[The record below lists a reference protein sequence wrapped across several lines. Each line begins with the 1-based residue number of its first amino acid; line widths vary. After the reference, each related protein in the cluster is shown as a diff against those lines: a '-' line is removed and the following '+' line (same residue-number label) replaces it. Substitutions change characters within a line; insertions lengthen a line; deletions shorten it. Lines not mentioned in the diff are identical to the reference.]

1 MKRLL
6 FAVILVFSFAAASI
20 GQIVWNPATIAPGD
34 YYRIVK
40 TSDGKYLANSA
51 TANSIYQSTDLNTW
65 TVTPGMF
72 PTSATPGFIKDH
84 TGKVFVGTFNGLYY
98 TPNDGITWNPVA
110 GFPASFGPLA
120 DIVEDASNNLIAGTA
135 NTGTVGVYKSTDG
148 GSVWSF
154 KGANNIVDYELVPE
168 TNQLYCIAF
177 PDPLNGNVYYSNN
190 NAENWTEVTGQPFSG
205 SARIIKHYG
214 SNVYVIRN
222 NGEIYVS
229 TNSGV
234 NWSYY
239 SVINPLGGIPIQY
252 FNDALILDNGVWW
265 VGFTGIG
272 LFRSS
277 NNGLNWSQQDVGIS
291 GALRYL
297 YNDGPAVVVTT
308 SSGIFKYVE
317 PVYAPTLIAPANN
330 SISNSLTPALDW
342 YDAAYATKY
351 EVQIATDAAFTSIKA
366 DVISTNSHYTVL
378 PSDGLTYNTEYYWR
392 VYAGNNNGWSGPSTI
407 WKFKTMIY
415 PLWTLYQTGVP
426 YSLFGVDFSRTN
438 IEIGVAV
445 GQGGTVIKTTDHGQ
459 EWTLT
464 YSNVNIWMND
474 VQFDPNYDGVVWA
487 AGMGGV
493 IIRSTNNGDN
503 WTVVRPFSTPDH
515 TIRGI
520 AFKPGVP
527 GGVSFVGYA
536 GTFFET
542 ENWGQTITQRFD
554 IPFTMHSIA
563 YPFNYGTTGNGIIC
577 GTDGKVWTTSNHGVN
592 WVARNTNRYDYLN
605 DVVFLEDGQTAM
617 ICGNNGTILRSTDWG
632 KHWTANIQYLTSEH
646 LRSIDAYGVQV
657 TVCGDNGKIMTSN
670 DYGNYFIDQLNGENR
685 HLYGVALRSNAVGV
699 VVGEIGSA
707 ANGTLYFTSMN
718 GGYVGITQTGSEIP
732 QNYSVSQNYPNPF
745 NPTTKIN
752 FALPKQG
759 LVTIKVYDLLGK
771 EVETLVNE
779 VKSAGKY
786 TVDFNGSKL
795 SSGVYFYRIQAN
807 DFVDVKRMMLVK

>member
-1 MKRLL
+1 MKKLL
-6 FAVILVFSFAAASI
+6 LAVILVFSFAVASI
-20 GQIVWNPATIAPGD
+20 GQIVWQSVAPVGGE
-34 YYRIVK
+34 YYKIVK
-40 TSDGKYLANSA
+40 TTDGKYLVNSY
-51 TANSIYQSTDLNTW
+51 SSTSVYKSNDLSTW
-65 TVTPGMF
+65 TVTPGVL
-72 PTSATPGFIKDH
+72 PTPATPGFFKDH
-84 TGKVFVGTFNGLYY
+84 TGKVFVGTSNGLYN

-110 GFPASFGPLA
+110 GFPASFGNLY
-120 DIVEDASNNLIAGTA
+120 DMTEDASNNLYAGTA
-135 NTGTVGVYKSTDG
+135 ASGTYGVYKSIDG

-154 KGANNIVDYELVPE
+154 KGANHVADYELVPE
-168 TNQLYCIAF
+168 TNQLYALAY
-177 PDPLNGNVYYSNN
+177 PDMSQGRVYYSNN

-205 SARIIKHYG
+205 SASIIKRYG
-214 SNVYVIRN
+214 SSIYVIRN

-239 SVINPLGGIPIQY
+239 SVIVISGLALPPY
-252 FNDALILDNGVWW
+252 NDALILDNGVWW
-265 VGFTGIG
+265 VSLSGKG

-291 GALRYL
+291 GALHYL

-317 PVYAPTLIAPANN
+317 PVFAPTLLAPANN
-330 SISNSLTPALDW
+330 SISNSTTPTLDW

-351 EVQIATDAAFTSIKA
+351 EIQIATDAAFTNI
-366 DVISTNSHYTVL
+366 VIDEITFSSHYAVL
-378 PSDGLTYNTEYYWR
+378 PSQTLNYNTKYYWR
-392 VYAGNNNGWSGPSTI
+392 VYSFNNGWSGPSTV
-407 WKFKTMIY
+407 WNFKTMIY

-426 YSLFGVDFSRTN
+426 YSLFGVDFSRINT
-438 IEIGVAV
+438 EIGVAV

-493 IIRSTNNGDN
+493 IIMSTNNGDT
-503 WTVVRPFSTPDH
+503 WTEVRPFNSPNH

-520 AFKPGVP
+520 AVKPGIP
-527 GGVSFVGYA
+527 GSVSFVGYA

-542 ENWGQTITQRFD
+542 NNWGASFTQRFD

-563 YPFNYGTTGNGIIC
+563 YPHNFDVTGNGIIC
-577 GTDGKVWTTSNHGVN
+577 GTDGKVWTTSNHGTN

-617 ICGNNGTILRSTDWG
+617 ICGNNGTILRSTNWG
-632 KHWTANIQYLTSEH
+632 KNWDVNVQYLTSEH
-646 LRSIDAYGVQV
+646 LRSIDAYSVQV

-670 DYGNYFIDQLNGENR
+670 NYGNYFTDQLNGENR
-685 HLYGVALRSNAVGV
+685 HLYGVALRNGSVGV

-707 ANGTLYFTSMN
+707 ANGALYFTAMN

-732 QNYSVSQNYPNPF
+732 ENYSVSQNYPNPF

-771 EVETLVNE
+771 KVETLVNE